1 MRSYGVKIKKKY
13 GTYKEVWD
21 EVAQN
26 FEWIHVRILQEE
38 YDGKIPGDDVSFEE
52 FIRYLID
59 TKAAE
64 YMNEHW
70 APMNTLC
77 QPCLV
82 KYVIEILMCFGL
94 EIP

>member
-1 MRSYGVKIKKKY
+1 M
-13 GTYKEVWD
+13 
-21 EVAQN
+21 
-26 FEWIHVRILQEE
+26 RILQEE
-38 YDGKIPGDDVSFEE
+38 YEGKIPGDDVSFEE
-52 FIRYLID
+52 FVRYLID

-82 KYVIEILMCFGL
+82 KCVSCENDKHLLKYLLHTHQKCPYLNSKMGYFNH
-94 EIP
+94 